1 MELVKLHPPMV
12 HFAIAFPLFLLFTDI
27 YYRWKKK
34 SPDGLHAMLTYVS
47 VFAVLGGTAS
57 GIIAH
62 KPIEEKLHQIPV
74 FEAHEILGISL
85 SILFLLLGALRFFLG
100 GYNTR
105 WIRDAYTSLLLL
117 GVLLL
122 FLQGRW
128 GGMIVYDYLLKIGL

>member
-27 YYRWKKK
+27 YYRWVKK